1 MKTLRTFGGFHL
13 TCTLLVVLACAS
25 GVLWTIGRAW
35 GAGGDLL
42 WQVATGGA
50 LAASH
55 GRVVVAGSA
64 GVQTF
69 DGDTGSFLWQDS
81 FVGATRVAMDA
92 QQVIAVGANAIRA
105 YDSRNGAMDWQGPLA
120 SGTVVRAVVLR
131 GNQFLITGFTMG
143 PTGEAQMLVRAYNA
157 RTGEIEWEDQSVP
170 VGRSLATISQK
181 AISVHGNRA
190 YVVSTLDPRGPVVC
204 LVRAYDR
211 ERGQLVWESVSQEP
225 CLARAVAAH
234 GKQVILAAIGGVAVD
249 DFLVRSYN
257 AQTGELLWRDR
268 TFITTG
274 FDNEAIAVDDE
285 GKRAFVAG
293 WVRWIP
299 GVSNQEAF
307 LVRAYNMQTGELYW
321 EDQYPGSIGPCLCHA
336 RDIVAERGRVFA
348 VGVMPFIVRAYD
360 AWSGSLLWQNELSTG
375 RAESVA
381 LDRGVVFAADSGV
394 LRAYDAR

>member
-13 TCTLLVVLACAS
+13 TCALLVVLACAS
-25 GVLWTIGRAW
+25 GVLCTIGRAW

-234 GKQVILAAIGGVAVD
+234 GKQVILAAIGGVATALAKQGSWLTD
-249 DFLVRSYN
+249 SHTSCPRS
-257 AQTGELLWRDR
+257 R
-268 TFITTG
+268 
-274 FDNEAIAVDDE
+274 
-285 GKRAFVAG
+285 
-293 WVRWIP
+293 
-299 GVSNQEAF
+299 S
-307 LVRAYNMQTGELYW
+307 
-321 EDQYPGSIGPCLCHA
+321 
-336 RDIVAERGRVFA
+336 
-348 VGVMPFIVRAYD
+348 
-360 AWSGSLLWQNELSTG
+360 
-375 RAESVA
+375 
-381 LDRGVVFAADSGV
+381 
-394 LRAYDAR
+394 